1 PGVSPTTPTP
11 SPTSTPSPSPTLTA
25 TATATA
31 TVAPSPTP
39 TVTPT
44 PTLTPTPT
52 PTPAAQALN
61 LSTRMLV
68 QGGDNV
74 GIGGFI
80 ITGTA
85 PKFVLLRGIGPSLA
99 GFGVPNPLADPV
111 LELHG
116 PPGFVTIIN
125 DNWRSDDC

>member
-1 PGVSPTTPTP
+1 P
-11 SPTSTPSPSPTLTA
+11 TA

-31 TVAPSPTP
+31 TGTVTPSPSPTATPTMSPSATPSSTPSPTP
-39 TVTPT
+39 SVG
-44 PTLTPTPT
+44 

-68 QGGDNV
+68 QTGDNV

-85 PKFVLLRGIGPSLA
+85 PKQVLVNGLGPST
-99 GFGVPNPLADPV
+99 GVPNALADPI
-111 LELHG
+111 LELH
-116 PPGFVTIIN
+116 
-125 DNWRSDDC
+125 